1 VPEIMRKLWRISM
14 AVRRRVQRLAGGRA
28 DPFADVPAGLN
39 LSPSARHFHD
49 YGRAPLRLRFA
60 SGAFTDAAAW
70 QQQARAKLAELAG
83 FEPPAAVPEI
93 AARQTFPL
101 PGGLTRERLYLRARA
116 GVDIPIH
123 LIGPAATPAGLR
135 PVMLCLQGSNTGAH
149 NSWGEKKFPADFEK
163 AGDDYAIALQAA
175 ARGYLAVAIEQS
187 CFGERA
193 ERQISPRS
201 EAPCVDASMH
211 AFLLGRSLLGERCSD
226 VAAVIS
232 WLEAQS
238 GTLGID
244 LRQLHAMGHSSGGS
258 VALFA
263 AALDPRIQA
272 VLACGCIGFLRE
284 TIGRR
289 RDNQG
294 QNVIPG
300 ILNWM
305 EMGDILGLVA
315 PRALVSIAAEADPIW
330 PAGGAAAVFAEAS
343 EIYRKLGSD
352 NSLKLTVVSGAHH
365 FRPLPSWAGFFSV
378 LQESIVP

>member
-1 VPEIMRKLWRISM
+1 MRKLRRLSL
-14 AVRRRVQRLAGGRA
+14 AARRRLQRLAGGPV

-39 LSPSARHFHD
+39 LSPSLRHFHD
-49 YGRAPLRLRFA
+49 YSLAPLRLRFA

-70 QQQARAKLAELAG
+70 QQQARMKLAELAG
-83 FEPPAAVPEI
+83 FEQSAAVPGI
-93 AARQTFPL
+93 VARQTFPL
-101 PGGLTRERLYLRARA
+101 PGRLVRERIYLRARD
-116 GVDIPIH
+116 GVDIPVH
-123 LIGPAATPAGLR
+123 LIGPAAMPAAPR
-135 PVMLCLQGSNTGAH
+135 PVMLCLQGTNTGAH
-149 NSWGEKKFPADFEK
+149 NSWGERKFPADFEK

-175 ARGYLAVAIEQS
+175 AHGYLAVAIEQS

-226 VAAVIS
+226 VAAVIN

-238 GTLGID
+238 ATQGID
-244 LRQLHAMGHSSGGS
+244 LRRLHAMGHSSGGS

-263 AALDPRIQA
+263 AALDSRIQA
-272 VLACGCIGFLRE
+272 VLACGCIGFIRE

-315 PRALVSIAAEADPIW
+315 PRALVSVAGESDPIW
-330 PAGGAAAVFAEAS
+330 PAGGAAAVFAEAREIHRKFGS
-343 EIYRKLGSD
+343 ENL
-352 NSLKLTVVSGAHH
+352 LKLTVVSGGHH
-365 FRPLPSWAGFFSV
+365 FRPTPSWDDFFSV